1 MTLGAYG
8 ICTNIDYA
16 QRQRRNEVSMKDFMD
31 PDFLL
36 SNETAKRLFHDYA
49 EPTPVLDY
57 HCHLEPREI
66 AEDRQFQTITELW
79 LGGDHYK
86 WRIMRSNGVDERYI
100 TGDAP
105 DEEKFRAFAGALP
118 RAIGNPMYHWCHL
131 ELQRYFGIYEPL
143 SEKNWKEI
151 YDKCNEKL
159 REPGMSARQLIKKY
173 GVTLVCTTDDPVDDL
188 AYHTLLREDKDFDVQ
203 VLPAWRPDLVM
214 CPEKDGFIEYVGKL
228 SKASGI
234 EIVDF
239 DTCKRALVRRLD
251 FFVENGCRITDHG
264 LDYAQYRPVTE
275 KEMDVLFKRSLAGEC
290 LAQEELLQF
299 KTMLLLFLGR
309 EYAARDMA
317 MQLHYGA
324 KRENNERVY
333 ESAGANAGID
343 CINEK
348 GFSSEVADF
357 LNELCRTGEL
367 PKTILYSLNPTDD
380 AVIGTMIGC
389 FQGDGI
395 RGKIQQ
401 GSAWW
406 FNDHKTGMTEQITS
420 LASLG
425 LLGNFIGMLTDSR
438 SFVSYPRHEYF
449 RRILCDF
456 IGKLV
461 ENGEYPQDYEQL
473 GALVKDISY
482 YNAVN
487 YFGFDL

>member
-1 MTLGAYG
+1 
-8 ICTNIDYA
+8 
-16 QRQRRNEVSMKDFMD
+16 MKGFMD
-31 PDFLL
+31 EDFLL
-36 SNETAKRLFHDYA
+36 TTGTARKLFHGYA

-57 HCHLEPREI
+57 HCHLEPKEI
-66 AEDRQFQTITELW
+66 AEDRRFRNMTELW

-105 DEEKFRAFAGALP
+105 DGEKFHAFAEALP

-143 SEKNWKEI
+143 SGKNWKAI
-151 YDKCNEKL
+151 YDACNEKL
-159 REPGMSARQLIKKY
+159 QSPDMSARNLIRMSN
-173 GVTLVCTTDDPVDDL
+173 VTLVCTTDDPVDDL
-188 AYHTLLREDKDFDVQ
+188 RYHKQIRDDETFDVQ

-214 CPEKDGFIEYVGKL
+214 CPEKEGFCDYVKKL
-228 SKASGI
+228 TEVSGVAI
-234 EIVDF
+234 TDF
-239 DTCKRALVRRLD
+239 GSMKQALVKRLD
-251 FFVENGCRITDHG
+251 YFVENGCWITDHG
-264 LDYAQYRPVTE
+264 LDNAEYRPVSDE
-275 KEMDVLFKRSLAGEC
+275 EMELLVTRSLAGET
-290 LAQEELLQF
+290 LTHEEVLQF
-299 KTMLLLFLGR
+299 KTMMMLFFGR
-309 EYAARDMA
+309 EYAARDLA

-324 KRENNERVY
+324 KRENNERVFKA
-333 ESAGANAGID
+333 AGANAGID

-348 GFSSEVADF
+348 GFTAEVADF
-357 LNELCRTGEL
+357 LNALCRTGEL
-367 PKTILYSLNPTDD
+367 PKTILYSLNPTDN
-380 AVIGTMIGC
+380 AVIGTILGC

-406 FNDHKTGMTEQITS
+406 FNDHKPGMTEQITS

-425 LLGNFIGMLTDSR
+425 LLGTFIGMLTDSR

-461 ENGEYPQDYEQL
+461 ENGEYPEDYDLL
-473 GALVKDISY
+473 GGLVKDISY
-482 YNAVN
+482 GNAVA
-487 YFGFDL
+487 YFGFDV

>member
-1 MTLGAYG
+1 
-8 ICTNIDYA
+8 
-16 QRQRRNEVSMKDFMD
+16 MKGFMD
-31 PDFLL
+31 EDFLL
-36 SNETAKRLFHDYA
+36 TTGTARKLFHEYA

-57 HCHLEPREI
+57 HCHLEPKEI
-66 AEDRQFQTITELW
+66 AEDRRFRNMTELW

-105 DEEKFRAFAGALP
+105 DEEKFHAFAEALP

-143 SEKNWKEI
+143 SGKNWKAI
-151 YDKCNEKL
+151 YDACNEKL
-159 REPGMSARQLIKKY
+159 QSPDMSARNLIRMSN
-173 GVTLVCTTDDPVDDL
+173 VTLVCTTDDPVDDL
-188 AYHTLLREDKDFDVQ
+188 RYHKQIRDDETFDVQ

-214 CPEKDGFIEYVGKL
+214 CPEKEGFCDYVKKL
-228 SKASGI
+228 TEVSGVAI
-234 EIVDF
+234 TDF
-239 DTCKRALVRRLD
+239 GSMKQALVKRLD
-251 FFVENGCRITDHG
+251 YFVENGCWITDHG
-264 LDYAQYRPVTE
+264 LDNAEYRPVSDE
-275 KEMDVLFKRSLAGEC
+275 EMELLVTRSLAGET
-290 LAQEELLQF
+290 LTHEEVLQF
-299 KTMLLLFLGR
+299 KTMMMLFFGR
-309 EYAARDMA
+309 EYAARDLA

-324 KRENNERVY
+324 KRENNERVF
-333 ESAGANAGID
+333 EAAGANAGID

-348 GFSSEVADF
+348 GFTAEVADF
-357 LNELCRTGEL
+357 LNALCRTGEL
-367 PKTILYSLNPTDD
+367 PKTILYSLNPTDN
-380 AVIGTMIGC
+380 AVIGTILGC

-406 FNDHKTGMTEQITS
+406 FNDHKPGMTEQITS

-461 ENGEYPQDYEQL
+461 ENGEYPEDYDLL
-473 GALVKDISY
+473 GGLVKDISY
-482 YNAVN
+482 GNAVA
-487 YFGFDL
+487 YFGFDV